1 MTVARRQDTE
11 SRPWLAVPR
20 GTAAWL
26 RPLVGPLADEVIAE
40 IGSRLPEF
48 DRPEDDVFQHQQ
60 RLAVEGAL
68 RQFVDLLEN
77 PRAPWESI
85 ASVYRTIGAWEAD
98 QGRSLDALQ
107 RSLRV
112 GARLAWR
119 RIADQCDSPDV
130 LGPLAEAIFLFLDE
144 IAAAASEGYLKAIGR
159 AAGEVERRRRR
170 LLGLLLSDPPAS
182 PEEVAEV
189 ARIAGW
195 ALPRTVAGVALHERK
210 QDQFT
215 PLTLPP
221 DVLVDTDGPQ
231 PYLLLPDPDGPGRSR
246 ILEAIDV
253 DWITAVGPTAP
264 LRSAANSLRWA
275 REALALV
282 RRGIISPDGL
292 IRCSDHEATLV
303 IFRDEDFIRNV
314 AAGRLAP
321 LDALRPA
328 QRERL
333 AETLLA
339 CLQRGFNANEAA
351 ERLHIHPQTVRYRLR
366 QLEDLFGERLYDT
379 DRQLALEMALHAWLA
394 LTRADEA

>member
-1 MTVARRQDTE
+1 MVRRQDAE

-20 GTAAWL
+20 GIAVWL
-26 RPLVGPLADEVIAE
+26 RPLIGPLVDEVIAE
-40 IGSRLPEF
+40 IGSQVPEF
-48 DRPEDDVFQHQQ
+48 DRPEDEVFGQQ
-60 RLAVEGAL
+60 RRLAVEAAL

-85 ASVYRTIGAWEAD
+85 ASVYRAIGAWEAA

-119 RIADQCDSPDV
+119 RIAEQCDSPDV
-130 LGPLAEAIFLFLDE
+130 LGPLAEAIFVFLDE

-189 ARIAGW
+189 ARMAGW
-195 ALPRTVAGVALHERK
+195 ALPRTVAGVALLERK
-210 QDQFT
+210 PDQFT

-221 DVLVDTDGPQ
+221 DVLVDTDCPQ

-246 ILEAIDV
+246 ILAAIDV
-253 DWITAVGPTAP
+253 DWITAVGPTVP
-264 LRSAANSLRWA
+264 LRGAANSLRWA
-275 REALALV
+275 REALTLA
-282 RRGIISPDGL
+282 RRGIIPRDGL
-292 IRCSDHEATLV
+292 IRCSDHEATIV
-303 IFRDEDFIRNV
+303 VFRDEGFIQNV
-314 AAGRLAP
+314 AANRLAP
-321 LDALRPA
+321 LEALRPG

-366 QLEDLFGERLYDT
+366 QLEELFGERLYDT

-394 LTRADEA
+394 LARARET

>member
-1 MTVARRQDTE
+1 MVRRQDAE

-20 GTAAWL
+20 GTAVWL
-26 RPLVGPLADEVIAE
+26 RPLIGPLVDEVIAE
-40 IGSRLPEF
+40 IGSHVPEF
-48 DRPEDDVFQHQQ
+48 DRPEDEVFGQQQ
-60 RLAVEGAL
+60 RLAVDGAL

-85 ASVYRTIGAWEAD
+85 ATVYRAIGAWEAA
-98 QGRSLDALQ
+98 QGRGLDALQ

-119 RIADQCDSPDV
+119 RIAEQCDSPEA
-130 LGPLAEAIFLFLDE
+130 LGPLAESIFVFLDE

-159 AAGEVERRRRR
+159 AAGEIERRRRR
-170 LLGLLLSDPPAS
+170 LLGLLLSEPPAS
-182 PEEVAEV
+182 SDEVAEV
-189 ARIAGW
+189 ARMAGW
-195 ALPRTVAGVALHERK
+195 ALPRTVAGVALLERK
-210 QDQFT
+210 PDQFT

-221 DVLVDTDGPQ
+221 DVLVDTDCPQ
-231 PYLLLPDPDGPGRSR
+231 SYLLLPDPGGPGRSR

-253 DWITAVGPTAP
+253 DWITAVGPTVP
-264 LRSAANSLRWA
+264 LRGAANSLRWA
-275 REALALV
+275 REALALA
-282 RRGIISPDGL
+282 RRGIIPRDSL
-292 IRCSDHEATLV
+292 IRCSDHESTLV
-303 IFRDEDFIRNV
+303 VFRDEGFIQNV
-314 AAGRLAP
+314 AATRLAP
-321 LDALRPA
+321 LETLRPG

-366 QLEDLFGERLYDT
+366 QLEELFGERLYDT

-394 LTRADEA
+394 LARARET

>member
-1 MTVARRQDTE
+1 MARRQDAE

-20 GTAAWL
+20 GTAVWL
-26 RPLVGPLADEVIAE
+26 RPLIGPLVDEVIAE
-40 IGSRLPEF
+40 IGSHVPEF
-48 DRPEDDVFQHQQ
+48 DRPEDEVFGQQQ
-60 RLAVEGAL
+60 RLAVDGAL

-85 ASVYRTIGAWEAD
+85 ATVYRAIGAWEAA
-98 QGRSLDALQ
+98 QGRGLDALQ

-119 RIADQCDSPDV
+119 RIAEQCDSPEA
-130 LGPLAEAIFLFLDE
+130 LGPLAESIFVFLDE

-159 AAGEVERRRRR
+159 AAGEIERRRRR

-182 PEEVAEV
+182 SEEVAEV
-189 ARIAGW
+189 ARMAGW
-195 ALPRTVAGVALHERK
+195 ALPRTVAGVALLERK
-210 QDQFT
+210 PDQFT

-221 DVLVDTDGPQ
+221 DVLVDTDCPQ

-253 DWITAVGPTAP
+253 DWITAVGPTVP
-264 LRSAANSLRWA
+264 LRGAANSLRWA
-275 REALALV
+275 REALALA
-282 RRGIISPDGL
+282 RRGIIPRENL
-292 IRCSDHEATLV
+292 IRCSDHESTLV
-303 IFRDEDFIRNV
+303 VFRDEGFIQNV
-314 AAGRLAP
+314 AATRLAP
-321 LDALRPA
+321 LETLRPG

-366 QLEDLFGERLYDT
+366 QLEELFGERLYDT
-379 DRQLALEMALHAWLA
+379 EQQLALEMALHAWLA
-394 LTRADEA
+394 LARARET